1 MGTTARRRSR
11 PPVWPNC
18 SGSTCWI
25 CFRTCPTWRPL
36 PTNPDRGHRR
46 VRVRATANPDPIG
59 NLDFF
64 SFFLF
69 FFFRLLLFLFRLLLL
84 LVPSHSASDNLF
96 FYVCLILFCLE
107 FFYFFNSGFLS
118 SFFFFAHINNIH
130 SRKICNYKKK
140 KSVRIQQE
148 TQRACPISPS
158 SIQTF
163 FFSKK

>member
-69 FFFRLLLFLFRLLLL
+69 FFLQAPPLSLQAPPPPRPLPFRQRQSFFLRLSHPFLFGIFLLL
-84 LVPSHSASDNLF
+84 
-96 FYVCLILFCLE
+96 
-107 FFYFFNSGFLS
+107 
-118 SFFFFAHINNIH
+118 
-130 SRKICNYKKK
+130 
-140 KSVRIQQE
+140 Q
-148 TQRACPISPS
+148 
-158 SIQTF
+158 
-163 FFSKK
+163 